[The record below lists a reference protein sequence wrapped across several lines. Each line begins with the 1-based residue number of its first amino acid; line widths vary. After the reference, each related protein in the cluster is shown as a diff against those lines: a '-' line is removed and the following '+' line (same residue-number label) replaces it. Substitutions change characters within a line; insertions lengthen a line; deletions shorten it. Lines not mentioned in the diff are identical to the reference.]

1 MNDFYTKN
9 GAVFCRA
16 LSDIPFIAHG
26 FSTRAGG
33 VSELEYT
40 KSLNLAYCR
49 GDDDLTV
56 LANRREFAENAGF
69 DAGGLTL
76 GEQTHS
82 DHVAFADGKKHYF
95 ADTDGFVS
103 VTPGVFI
110 AAKTA
115 DCQPILFADGK
126 NRVVG
131 VCHAGWRGTMKKIAA
146 KTVSL
151 MIKNGA
157 EPENMIA
164 ALGPCIKPCCFEVKE
179 DFTAEFEK
187 NAPELL
193 RFITEKDGVYHADI
207 SGMNEYVL
215 LSAGLKKENI
225 RICEECTCHNPEKY
239 FSHRRQG
246 ISRGT
251 MLSVI
256 GIKKEGKPLY

>member
-1 MNDFYTKN
+1 MTDFYTKN
-9 GAVFCRA
+9 DVVFCSA
-16 LSDIPFIAHG
+16 LSDVPFIAHG

-49 GDDDLTV
+49 GDDDALV
-56 LANRREFAENAGF
+56 LANRRVFAANAGF
-69 DAGGLTL
+69 DIGGLVL

-82 DHVAFADGKKHYF
+82 DNVAIADGSKRYF
-95 ADTDGFVS
+95 ANTDGFVS

-115 DCQPILFADGK
+115 DCQPVMIADPV

-146 KTVSL
+146 KTVKEMVKL
-151 MIKNGA
+151 GA
-157 EPENMIA
+157 EADKIVA

-179 DFTAEFEK
+179 DFVALFEQS
-187 NAPELL
+187 APELL
-193 RFITEKDGVYHADI
+193 RFITDNDGAHHADI
-207 SGMNEYVL
+207 SAMNEEVL
-215 LSAGLKKENI
+215 LSAGVSKENI
-225 RICEECTCHNPEKY
+225 HICEECTCHNGDKY

-246 ISRGT
+246 VLRGT

-256 GIKKEGKPLY
+256 GIKF